1 MKKLFLKFTRKGE
14 NKMFDMKQIGKN
26 ITNLRKTNNMTQMEL
41 ADKLGI
47 SFQAVS
53 NWERGNTMPDISK
66 LPELA
71 EIFHISVDELLN
83 EKASLVNAVLNNAV
97 DTYIEEGKISEQDIT
112 NTLPL
117 LKPEQAEELIDKVDV
132 SAFHDISSLLP
143 FINSETL
150 AELAK
155 EYLDQGNAV
164 NELLPFLDEE
174 DVTEIVQK
182 LLEKGADI
190 SYCLPFMHEEDVAG
204 LAFNALEQK
213 NTFSEYLPF
222 MHKEDITAF
231 ANKLIERGES
241 INCIL
246 PFLYEDDIRDLAVK
260 TLESGNSIDEYLPFM
275 NEDDVTQL
283 ALKILRSKQK

>member
-1 MKKLFLKFTRKGE
+1 
-14 NKMFDMKQIGKN
+14 MFDMKQIGKN

>member
-1 MKKLFLKFTRKGE
+1 
-14 NKMFDMKQIGKN
+14 MFDMKQIGKN

-47 SFQAVS
+47 SYQAVS

-231 ANKLIERGES
+231 ANKLIERGEP